1 MVAAFAH
8 EPADVEPADVE
19 PSAEPVPQ
27 DQPQEA
33 GTSARRSVSLQHA
46 GSGVRAIT
54 PTLWRMNMQREER
67 PKPQRDSLRS
77 RSNEGR
83 PGSRKHR
90 RWAHSQDFI
99 GSLRKAMRANGE
111 SCEGVDFENWEDRLL
126 IKQEPSAFYKL
137 MEAEGPKNALE
148 VWAAAESAR
157 GRPRSRPRQRPQR
170 TQAQVAEQNERAARQ
185 VFGDSWSY
193 IVKNECSRDFLTD
206 LEVKAVKAF
215 SSQERPGGEDL
226 QADSKEEKKVDNDV
240 QNTGDQWNLLAHEQW
255 LLSWDGSALTT
266 KSGSAPADEIAIEG
280 LDGVWRRTAHQ
291 FARVLGLHSES
302 RQEAGAPGDGKVMV
316 LRPPRRQV
324 AGGRMWS
331 APMSLAGLLAAP
343 AA

>member
-1 MVAAFAH
+1 MVAEFAH
-8 EPADVEPADVE
+8 DAADAEAV
-19 PSAEPVPQ
+19 AEPLPQ
-27 DQPQEA
+27 DQPQEQ

-54 PTLWRMNMQREER
+54 PTLWRMQMQREER
-67 PKPQRDSLRS
+67 PKPDRASLRS

-99 GSLRKAMRANGE
+99 GSLRKAMRENGE
-111 SCEGVDFENWEDRLL
+111 NCEGIDFENWEDRLL
-126 IKQEPSAFYKL
+126 LKKTPSAFYKL
-137 MEAEGPKNALE
+137 MEAEGAKNALE

-170 TQAQVAEQNERAARQ
+170 TEAQVAEQNERSARQ

-193 IVKNECSRDFLTD
+193 IVKNEGSRDFLVD

-215 SSQERPGGEDL
+215 SSQERLGGEDP
-226 QADSKEEKKVDNDV
+226 QVESKEGEEK
-240 QNTGDQWNLLAHEQW
+240 GDRWNLLAHEQW
-255 LLSWDGSALTT
+255 LLTWDGSALTT

-280 LDGVWRRTAHQ
+280 LDGVWRRTTHQ

-324 AGGRMWS
+324 AGGRVWI
-331 APMSLAGLLAAP
+331 APMSLASLLAAP